1 MSVDAFTYFE
11 NQAEE
16 IAEYPLVIS
25 VFLTCEFSGYV
36 FLEWVERQTK
46 RLHDEAVNRNRSKR
60 KRTVH
65 SKVIDPDWSRQWKI

>member
-36 FLEWVERQTK
+36 FLE
-46 RLHDEAVNRNRSKR
+46 
-60 KRTVH
+60 
-65 SKVIDPDWSRQWKI
+65 